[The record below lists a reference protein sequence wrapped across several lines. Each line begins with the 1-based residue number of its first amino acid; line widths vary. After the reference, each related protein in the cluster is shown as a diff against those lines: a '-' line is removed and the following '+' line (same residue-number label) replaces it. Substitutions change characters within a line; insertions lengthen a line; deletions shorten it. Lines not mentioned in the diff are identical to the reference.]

1 MDQRAE
7 RGTEKEK
14 EKGAGMNVSFGSGMC
29 GNPEGRAGTASAKA
43 LRQERACV
51 YEAQREAGTE

>member
-51 YEAQREAGTE
+51 YEA